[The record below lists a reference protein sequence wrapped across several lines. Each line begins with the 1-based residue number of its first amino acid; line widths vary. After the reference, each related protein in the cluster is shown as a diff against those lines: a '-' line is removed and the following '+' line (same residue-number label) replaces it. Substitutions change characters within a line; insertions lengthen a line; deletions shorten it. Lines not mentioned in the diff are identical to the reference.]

1 MLTLKQ
7 QILNEIIEA
16 LHMNCDEI
24 DFHYARDNNRWKN
37 QYRFFIAFLKN
48 FDINGGHL
56 VLESVSPD
64 GLNEK
69 KYRIDYYTPEDENGF
84 SAAYPICYLRKV
96 EGIYNGALVQ
106 IKSIQDYRTLASVGD
121 IR

>member
-1 MLTLKQ
+1 MLNLEQ

-16 LHMNCDEI
+16 LYSNCDEI
-24 DFHYARDNNRWKN
+24 GFRFARGNSRWKN
-37 QYRFFIAFLKN
+37 QYLFFKNTLKN

-56 VLESVSPD
+56 VLESVRPD
-64 GLNEK
+64 GLNEE
-69 KYRIDYYTPEDENGF
+69 KYRIDYYTPQDENGF
-84 SAAYPICYLRKV
+84 SAAYPICYLREV

-106 IKSIQDYRTLASVGD
+106 IKSIQDYLTLASVGD